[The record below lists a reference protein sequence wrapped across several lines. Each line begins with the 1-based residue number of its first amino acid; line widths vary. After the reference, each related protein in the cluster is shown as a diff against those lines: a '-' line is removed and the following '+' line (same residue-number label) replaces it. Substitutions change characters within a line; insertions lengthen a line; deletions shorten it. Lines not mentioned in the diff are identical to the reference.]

1 MTLQELIQEFR
12 ARVRDTEQPYLWSDD
27 LVKSW
32 LDEAEQEAC
41 ARGRLLHE
49 SCNPLVCE
57 ISVKAGVAEYLLHA
71 AVLEITH
78 LSFKPVGDSSIWPV
92 PLRST
97 ECLDA
102 QMGIDW
108 RSKPG
113 FVVAA
118 VQTDKAIRLAPVP
131 EVDGLL
137 RLECYRLPMRPLSRE
152 SISVP
157 EMHATHHRSLVD
169 WALYKAYSVP
179 DSDLMDLE
187 RSAQAERA
195 FSQYFGARTDCDL
208 RRQTRHDVA
217 HHNTPH
223 WV

>member
-1 MTLQELIQEFR
+1 MTLQELIQVFR
-12 ARVRDTEQPYLWSDD
+12 DTARDTEQPYLWGNEQ
-27 LVKSW
+27 VKSW

-41 ARGRLLHE
+41 IRGRLLHE

-57 ISVKAGVAEYLLHA
+57 ISVTAGVAMYSLHP

-78 LSFKPVGDSSIWPV
+78 LSFKSAGDSRVCPV

-97 ECLDA
+97 EYLDS

-118 VQTDKAIRLAPVP
+118 VQTDKAIRLAAVP

-152 SISVP
+152 PTAVP
-157 EMHATHHRSLVD
+157 EIHATHHRSLVD
-169 WALYKAYSVP
+169 FALYKAYSVP

-187 RSAQAERA
+187 RSARAERA

-217 HHNTPH
+217 HHNTPY